1 MTDKVKAIPDGYQ
14 GATPYLCV
22 RGAAAAIDF
31 YTAVF
36 GAIEL
41 YRMGDPG
48 GGIGHAEMKLGEGI
62 IMLSDEHPEMG
73 VLSPQ
78 SIGGSPVSLLVYFED
93 VDAVAEKA
101 VAAGAK
107 FIRPLEDQFY
117 GDRSAK
123 LEDPFGHVWAIAT
136 HKEDVSP
143 EEMQKRAAALY
154 GS

>member
-78 SIGGSPVSLLVYFED
+78 SIGGSPVSLLIYVED
-93 VDAVAEKA
+93 VDTVFAQAIT
-101 VAAGAK
+101 AGATQD
-107 FIRPLEDQFY
+107 RPVEDKFY
-117 GDRSAK
+117 GDRGGS
-123 LEDPFGHVWAIAT
+123 LVDPFGHIWHIAT
-136 HKEDVSP
+136 HTEDLSP
-143 EEMQKRAAALY
+143 EEMEKRGAAA
-154 GS
+154 GGQ